1 MRRDK
6 AALSAL
12 MVLEAGKNWAE
23 ADADVAEAID
33 FCDFYAAEIR
43 VLGKPAKLQ
52 IMAGETNVQHW
63 WPRGVGVVISPW
75 NFPLVILCGMASA
88 AVVGGNTVLL
98 KPSNNTPVIAAEL
111 VRLCVEA
118 GFLPGVFNLVTG
130 RSSEVGERLIA
141 LPPVGQSGSHEL
153 HAAKAISHGTSR

>member
-1 MRRDK
+1 MWQRVSNLRREI

-23 ADADVAEAID
+23 AEADVAEAID

-43 VLGKPAKLQ
+43 VLAEPAKMQ

-75 NFPLVILCGMASA
+75 NFPLDILCGMACA
-88 AVVGGNTVLL
+88 AVAGGNTVLL
-98 KPSNNTPVIAAEL
+98 KPVIRFGGGGLTIAD
-111 VRLCVEA
+111 
-118 GFLPGVFNLVTG
+118 
-130 RSSEVGERLIA
+130 SEGPA
-141 LPPVGQSGSHEL
+141 
-153 HAAKAISHGTSR
+153 